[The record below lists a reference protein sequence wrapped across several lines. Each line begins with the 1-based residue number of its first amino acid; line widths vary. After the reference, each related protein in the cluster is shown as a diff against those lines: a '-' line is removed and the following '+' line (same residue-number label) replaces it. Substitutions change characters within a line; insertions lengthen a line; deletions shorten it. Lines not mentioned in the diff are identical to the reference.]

1 MVSPVGG
8 VDMSAVQLPFIQLV
22 DGRRTIREI
31 AALVARDYAPQPGV
45 SDVENLARNVFQN
58 LWRLDF
64 LAMART
70 PAEPQQTRRPR
81 FSGVP

>member
-1 MVSPVGG
+1 MPHGRVPLSPVQ
-8 VDMSAVQLPFIQLV
+8 VPFIQLV

-31 AALVARDYAPQPGV
+31 AALVARDVAPQPGAAG
-45 SDVENLARNVFQN
+45 VENFARNVFQS

-70 PAEPQQTRRPR
+70 SAQQ
-81 FSGVP
+81 